1 MMLAV
6 VVVVQPAWLRPVCR
20 PVSAAA
26 TNATANDDDAENGNV
41 VMGERRED
49 SVRDG
54 RWERSHL
61 WLNLLSFLQLE
72 SRLIRTD

>member
-26 TNATANDDDAENGNV
+26 ASAANEDDAENGNV
-41 VMGERRED
+41 VD
-49 SVRDG
+49 
-54 RWERSHL
+54 L
-61 WLNLLSFLQLE
+61 
-72 SRLIRTD
+72 